1 MKTSVTFTRP
11 ADTTAYTAGDVVGGV
26 LRFLGAATMSGSE
39 LLVTSHDLR
48 IDVASIPSGMTS
60 FRLHLYKNTPPSAL
74 ADNAAFDI
82 PAGDRASYL
91 GYLDLGS
98 PADIGSTLY
107 VQVDQV
113 NKQFRL
119 AAGETTLY
127 GYLVT
132 TGAYTPTSAAS
143 KTINLHA
150 IPI

>member
-26 LRFLGAATMSGSE
+26 LRFLGAATTPGSE

-60 FRLHLYKNTPPSAL
+60 FRLHLYKDTPPSAL

-107 VQVDQV
+107 VQADQV

-119 AAGETTLY
+119 GTGETVLY
-127 GYLVT
+127 AYLVT

-150 IPI
+150 IAI